1 MELQAVKFNPD
12 SSEFELKTDYLKMLY
27 NKLQSL
33 YGKIGYKEP
42 WVGYFALIHGEIVGS
57 CGFKNY
63 PNEKN
68 TVEIA
73 YITLPEFEKKGYASE
88 MCKQLIDL
96 SLNADSSVIIT
107 AQTLKTNIASHKIL
121 LKNHFVQSGTLIDDD
136 YGEILEWTYSK

>member
-1 MELQAVKFNPD
+1 MKLQAVKFNPD

-33 YGKIGYKEP
+33 YEKIGYKEP

-57 CGFKNY
+57 CGFKNH
-63 PNEKN
+63 PKENN

-73 YITLPEFEKKGYASE
+73 YTTLPEFERKGYASE

-96 SLNADSSVIIT
+96 SLNTDSSVIIT
-107 AQTLKTNIASHKIL
+107 AQTLKTNVASHKIL
-121 LKNHFVQSGTLIDDD
+121 LKNCFIQSGTLIDDD